1 MTIFYKNLRRFH
13 RQKSRLLP
21 RALTVGNPYEHP
33 RQSNVASVGEI
44 GMILIMSGGIILS
57 EPNMPTK
64 NTESVHGL
72 RRFLDGILYG
82 MSRVIGFICLAIG
95 TMMAV
100 GAFQKGRSAGQ
111 WLVCLA
117 LVIGGIIILSVGS
130 LLEENSNAKATTND
144 NDAEQ
149 IVGCEQR
156 ERVSHHDWSGD
167 A

>member
-1 MTIFYKNLRRFH
+1 M
-13 RQKSRLLP
+13 
-21 RALTVGNPYEHP
+21 
-33 RQSNVASVGEI
+33 
-44 GMILIMSGGIILS
+44 GIILS
-57 EPNMPTK
+57 EANMPTK

-72 RRFLDGILYG
+72 RRFLYGILYG

-130 LLEENSNAKATTND
+130 LLEENSNAKGTTND

-149 IVGCEQR
+149 IVGHERR
-156 ERVSHHDWSGD
+156 ERECNDER
-167 A
+167 